1 MKLGLEGRRALVCGS
16 SSGLGRATALELAR
30 EGARVMICS
39 RSRTKLDLARQ
50 EMIEELS
57 GDAKGADDSAASEP
71 DDRVQATVADLSTSE
86 GRQGVVEAT
95 RAAFGGIDILVTNT
109 GGPPSGPFA
118 SHDLATWRRAYES
131 LLESVI
137 ELTGLVLPDMQAQRW
152 GRIVNVTSISVK
164 QPVEGLIL
172 SNTLRAGVTG
182 FARTVAN
189 EVASQGIT
197 VNCVLPGYTRTER
210 LGELATAG
218 AERSGKSPDEI
229 FAGWE
234 AQTPAGRLG
243 EPHELAALAT
253 FLASERAGFITGQ
266 SVAVDGGWVR
276 SLV

>member
-1 MKLGLEGRRALVCGS
+1 MKLGLENRRALVCGS
-16 SSGLGRATALELAR
+16 SSGLGRAIALELVR
-30 EGARVMICS
+30 EGARVVICS
-39 RSRTKLDLARQ
+39 RSADRLDRARG
-50 EMIEELS
+50 EMLRELS
-57 GDAKGADDSAASEP
+57 GDAEPGATSQVPPSP
-71 DDRVQATVADLSTSE
+71 DRIHTVVADLSDPK
-86 GRQGVVEAT
+86 GRQ
-95 RAAFGGIDILVTNT
+95 AAFEGAVDAFEGLDILVTNT
-109 GGPPSGPFA
+109 GGPPSGPFET
-118 SHDLATWRRAYES
+118 HDLVTWRAAYEG

-137 ELTGLVLPDMQAQRW
+137 ELTGLVLPGMKERRW

-189 EVASQGIT
+189 EVASHGIT

-210 LGELATAG
+210 LGELAAAG
-218 AERSGKSPDEI
+218 AARSGKAPEEI
-229 FAGWE
+229 YASWE

-253 FLASERAGFITGQ
+253 FLCSERAGFITGQ